1 MATAPAA
8 PTPPPPDGTA
18 FPPPPST
25 NDPDNFDPRAD
36 AAFAA
41 MGPLQTEFQAVKANV
56 HANAQS
62 AYDSALDAQ
71 ASKTAAAASEANA
84 NASANFKGAWS
95 ALTGPLA
102 MPASVLH
109 SGAYWNLLNP
119 LADVTTSE
127 PGVSADWSE
136 AGVTS
141 VNGMRGAVVI
151 ESSVA
156 DSLYLNNLAGAF

>member
-1 MATAPAA
+1 MATAP
-8 PTPPPPDGTA
+8 TLPPPDGTA
-18 FPPPPST
+18 VPPGASQAYPET
-25 NDPDNFDPRAD
+25 FDEDAD

-41 MGPLQTEFQAVKANV
+41 QRPFQLEMQALKANV
-56 HANAQS
+56 HTNAQS
-62 AYDSALDAQ
+62 SYDNALDAQ
-71 ASKTAAAASEANA
+71 ACKTAAAASEANA
-84 NASANFKGAWS
+84 NASANFKGTWT
-95 ALTGPLA
+95 ALAGPLA
-102 MPASVLH
+102 MPACVLH